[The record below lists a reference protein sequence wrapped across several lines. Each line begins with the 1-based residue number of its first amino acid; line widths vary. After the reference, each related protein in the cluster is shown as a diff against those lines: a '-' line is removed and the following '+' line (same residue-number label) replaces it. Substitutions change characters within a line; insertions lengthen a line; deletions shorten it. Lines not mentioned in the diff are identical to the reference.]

1 MDAVLSCMVT
11 DNLGPG
17 SLSDQLTSAVGGY
30 LGIAGGIALRERSR
44 AFAMAIDG
52 LSLTAGHGVVLDPLL
67 PYSYHEA
74 LRERGLVPL
83 CADVLDSSLCI
94 DPEAAERVMTR
105 FTEAGG
111 VVGALI
117 AHTTLGY
124 VPDMQAL
131 GALAVPIIEDV
142 SEGVG
147 SNTGE
152 EQTGRFG
159 RFVVVAMEPD
169 GIVTAGGGSLLL
181 AAGRNDRAALRRAAD
196 ELPVDAL
203 LPDMNA
209 ALGLTQIKEIEGF
222 VARRAEIASTFS
234 RAIMRGRHRVPVQP
248 ADAQNVHC
256 TFPVLVEGSVP
267 EIVAYSRKK
276 GVEAAL
282 AFPGTIIDRAGQA
295 AAASDDTD
303 TTSTPDCDPT
313 NADSWSFYDELPVAR
328 GLLLRCVRF
337 PLYPSLTAKET
348 AVIERVLTTLP

>member
-11 DNLGPG
+11 DSLGPG
-17 SLSDQLTSAVGGY
+17 SLSDQLTGAVGGY

-52 LSLTAGHGVVLDPLL
+52 LSLTAGQGVVLDPLL
-67 PYSYHEA
+67 PFSYHGI

-83 CADVLDSSLCI
+83 RADVLDSSLCI
-94 DPEAAERVMTR
+94 DPDAAERVMTR
-105 FTEAGG
+105 FTAGGG

-124 VPDMQAL
+124 VPDMRAL
-131 GALAVPIIEDV
+131 GALGVPIIEDV

-147 SNTGE
+147 ANTGE
-152 EQTGRFG
+152 EQMGRFG

-181 AAGRNDRAALRRAAD
+181 AAGRNDRAALRRAA
-196 ELPVDAL
+196 EALPVDAL

-209 ALGLTQIKEIEGF
+209 ALCLTQIKEIEGF
-222 VARRAEIASTFS
+222 VARRAEIAGTFS

-248 ADAQNVHC
+248 ADAQNVHY
-256 TFPVLVEGSVP
+256 TFPVLVEGSVS
-267 EIVAYSRKK
+267 EILAYSRKK

-282 AFPGTIIDRAGQA
+282 AFAGTIIDRVGQVVTPVDD
-295 AAASDDTD
+295 SDATVDPHDGGMRTD
-303 TTSTPDCDPT
+303 TPT
-313 NADSWSFYDELPVAR
+313 LLNELPVAH

-337 PLYPSLTAKET
+337 PLYPSLTAKE
-348 AVIERVLTTLP
+348 AALVERVLTTLP